1 MSIFQ
6 LQHSG
11 DIFDPR
17 QALLSPSPS
26 VPDLEVERQHDEP
39 EVDHYHCKK
48 GKREGKK
55 MRRRKE
61 MTSMKEGGKVREV

>member
-1 MSIFQ
+1 MSIISQ

-11 DIFDPR
+11 YIFDPR
-17 QALLSPSPS
+17 QALLSAPPS

-48 GKREGKK
+48 GKEKE
-55 MRRRKE
+55 RR
-61 MTSMKEGGKVREV
+61 